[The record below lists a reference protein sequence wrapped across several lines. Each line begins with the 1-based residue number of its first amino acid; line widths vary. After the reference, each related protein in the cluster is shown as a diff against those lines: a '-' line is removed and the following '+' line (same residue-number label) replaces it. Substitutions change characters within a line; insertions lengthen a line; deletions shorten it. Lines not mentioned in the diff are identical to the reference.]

1 MYIPEELGRL
11 AREHNHEAMSYM
23 REATGHIV
31 KANQKARAVLKMPIS
46 EEVRDLI
53 LASLEESDLAIVA
66 LINGTYHQREIEG
79 IHDQNAARGKY
90 EVKG

>member
-1 MYIPEELGRL
+1 MYVPDELGRI
-11 AREHNHEAMSYM
+11 AREHNSEAMSYM
-23 REATGHIV
+23 KEATEHIV
-31 KANQKARAVLKMPIS
+31 KANQKVRAVLKMPIS
-46 EEVRDLI
+46 EEVRDLT
-53 LASLEESDLAIVA
+53 LEFLEESDLAIVA